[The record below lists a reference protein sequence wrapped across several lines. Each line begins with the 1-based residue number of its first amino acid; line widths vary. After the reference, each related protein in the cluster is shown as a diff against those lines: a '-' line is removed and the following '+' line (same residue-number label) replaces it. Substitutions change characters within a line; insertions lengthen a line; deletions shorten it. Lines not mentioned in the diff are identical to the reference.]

1 MPQTIDRDGA
11 RTRPR
16 EGRRR
21 RHGGP
26 VVLVTFDHA
35 RFEADAAR
43 FAVEAAADMRS
54 TLYLVDVVRTE
65 RRSARG
71 VPAAQAAALRAVDEH
86 AADLGVDIEHL
97 PVVSPRPA
105 VALLEVVEER
115 RPALVVLATDQT
127 VLRRFRRPRRR
138 WHRRFIRVLAEQTS
152 CLLWIAFRSRTRPR
166 RRRRRGALRAPSR
179 RRCRRASPGTATTI
193 ANPTSSQIA
202 TTNGKRS

>member
-35 RFEADAAR
+35 RFEAAAAR

-54 TLYLVDVVRTE
+54 TLYVVDVVRTE
-65 RRSARG
+65 RRADRG
-71 VPAAQAAALRAVDEH
+71 IPAAQAAALRAVDEF
-86 AADLGVDIEHL
+86 AADVGVDVERL
-97 PVVSPRPA
+97 PVVSRRPA
-105 VALLEVVEER
+105 FALLEVVEER
-115 RPALVVLATDQT
+115 RPALVVLATDQS

-152 CLLWIAFRSRTRPR
+152 CLLWIAQEPDAAAAASAARPSSRVKPTPM
-166 RRRRRGALRAPSR
+166 
-179 RRCRRASPGTATTI
+179 RRASPGTATTI
-193 ANPTSSQIA
+193 ASPTSSQIA

>member
-1 MPQTIDRDGA
+1 MPQTIDRGGA

-16 EGRRR
+16 EDQRR

-35 RFEADAAR
+35 TFEAGAAR

-54 TLYLVDVVRTE
+54 TLYVVDVVRTDRRAE
-65 RRSARG
+65 RG
-71 VPAAQAAALRAVDEH
+71 IPAAQAAALRAVDEH
-86 AADLGVDIEHL
+86 SADLGVEVEHL

-105 VALLEVVEER
+105 VALLDVVDER

-152 CLLWIAFRSRTRPR
+152 CLLWIAQEPDAAAASSAARRSSRAKRTPM
-166 RRRRRGALRAPSR
+166 
-179 RRCRRASPGTATTI
+179 RRANPGTTTTT

>member
-1 MPQTIDRDGA
+1 MPLTIDRDGA

-26 VVLVTFDHA
+26 VVLATFDHA
-35 RFEADAAR
+35 RLEASAAR
-43 FAVEAAADMRS
+43 FAIEAAADMRS
-54 TLYLVDVVRTE
+54 TVYLVDVVRTE
-65 RRSARG
+65 RR
-71 VPAAQAAALRAVDEH
+71 AAGDIRADQAAALDAVVAV
-86 AADLGVDIEHL
+86 AAELGVEVERL
-97 PVVSPRPA
+97 RVASPRRDA
-105 VALLEVVEER
+105 ALLEVVQER

-138 WHRRFIRVLAEQTS
+138 WHRRLIQVLAEQTS
-152 CLLWIAFRSRTRPR
+152 CLLWVAQEPFAGAASSAARPSSRAKP
-166 RRRRRGALRAPSR
+166 APM
-179 RRCRRASPGTATTI
+179 RRARPGMATTI

>member
-54 TLYLVDVVRTE
+54 TLYIVDVVRTE
-65 RRSARG
+65 RHADRG

-86 AADLGVDIEHL
+86 AVDLGVDIEHL

-105 VALLEVVEER
+105 DALLEVVEDR

-138 WHRRFIRVLAEQTS
+138 WHRRFIRVLAAQTS
-152 CLLWIAFRSRTRPR
+152 CLLWIAQEPDAAAASSAARPASRAKPM
-166 RRRRRGALRAPSR
+166 PM
-179 RRCRRASPGTATTI
+179 RRASPGTATTI

>member
-16 EGRRR
+16 EDRRR

-71 VPAAQAAALRAVDEH
+71 VPPAQAAALRAVDEL

-152 CLLWIAFRSRTRPR
+152 CLLWIAQEPDAAAASSAARPSSRAKPTPM
-166 RRRRRGALRAPSR
+166 
-179 RRCRRASPGTATTI
+179 RRASPGTATTI

>member
-16 EGRRR
+16 EDRRR

-54 TLYLVDVVRTE
+54 TLYIVDVVRTE
-65 RRSARG
+65 RHADRG

-86 AADLGVDIEHL
+86 AVDLGVDIEHL

-105 VALLEVVEER
+105 DALLEVVEDR

-152 CLLWIAFRSRTRPR
+152 CLLWIAQEPDAAAASSAARPASRAKPM
-166 RRRRRGALRAPSR
+166 PM
-179 RRCRRASPGTATTI
+179 RRASPGTATTI

>member
-54 TLYLVDVVRTE
+54 TLYIVDVVRTE
-65 RRSARG
+65 RHADRG

-86 AADLGVDIEHL
+86 AVDLGVDIEHL

-105 VALLEVVEER
+105 DALLEVVEDR

-152 CLLWIAFRSRTRPR
+152 CLLWIAQQPDAAAASSAARPASRAKPM
-166 RRRRRGALRAPSR
+166 PM
-179 RRCRRASPGTATTI
+179 RRASPTATTI